1 MKKLIVFDLD
11 GTLAESKSS
20 LDADM
25 AKLLTALLGIVKVAV
40 ISGGNWPQFEKQV
53 LSNLPHDEHLKNLSL
68 LPTCGTKFYKYTK
81 DWVKLYSE
89 DFTADEKEK
98 IVSSLKKALG
108 EAGFQVEKV
117 WGEVIE
123 DRGSQ
128 ITFSALGQQA
138 PLEEKE
144 KWDPDFTKRKKIKL
158 LLDKLIPE
166 FSVRLGGATSI
177 DVTKPGIDKAYGI
190 GKLRDTLGIAIDEM
204 IFVGDAL
211 FPGGN
216 DYPAEEAGVA
226 SIQVKNPHESKRVI
240 EAIIACLPEHLPVGG
255 ASADLEQTF
264 IPKVDADTSK
274 DQKTEVSV

>member
-11 GTLAESKSS
+11 GTLAKSKASIN
-20 LDADM
+20 LEM
-25 AKLLTALLGIVKVAV
+25 ATLLSTLLAIVKVAI

-53 LSNLPHDEHLKNLSL
+53 LSNLPNDIRLVNLSL
-68 LPTCGTKFYKYTK
+68 LPTCGTKFYRYVA
-81 DWVKLYSE
+81 DWKKIYSE
-89 DFTADEKEK
+89 DLNAAEKEK
-98 IVSSLKKALG
+98 IVSSLNKAIDA
-108 EAGFQVEKV
+108 AGFHVGKV

-138 PLEEKE
+138 PLEEK
-144 KWDPDFTKRKKIKL
+144 KTWDPDFAKRKQIKA

-190 GKLRDTLGIAIDEM
+190 RKLRDTLGIAIHDM
-204 IFVGDAL
+204 IYIGDAL

-216 DYPAEEAGVA
+216 DYPAKEAGALAIKVRDPDETKA
-226 SIQVKNPHESKRVI
+226 VI
-240 EAIIACLPEHLPVGG
+240 EAIIACLDG
-255 ASADLEQTF
+255 ADHAQPCKENSR
-264 IPKVDADTSK
+264 
-274 DQKTEVSV
+274 